1 MALAG
6 KTTKKRTP
14 RKTVTKPTTTSKPK
28 AVATVETTADDIKVA
43 PELRKKELIEKV
55 VLRSG
60 IRKRDAK
67 PVIEAMLEE
76 LGMAVGE
83 GRGLVLPPMGRL
95 KIIRQKDTANG
106 QVTVIRAR
114 RKAPVVVGL
123 PEPVSD

>member
-6 KTTKKRTP
+6 KTTKTRTP
-14 RKTVTKPTTTSKPK
+14 RKTVTKPTTTSKAKIVP
-28 AVATVETTADDIKVA
+28 TVETAATDGKET

-55 VLRSG
+55 VVRSG

-76 LGMAVGE
+76 LGMAVSE

-114 RKAPVVVGL
+114 RKAPVDAGL
-123 PEPVSD
+123 PEPASD